1 MAKLIYESCG
11 DHFCSYGRNK
21 RIDSYL
27 CLYKGCELM
36 LGDNVDVING
46 LANGTRGLFKGI
58 KLKPGETGHVTCL
71 DGFYVNS
78 VFASQIET
86 LECEHTGS
94 KYTGIF
100 SVEPSKKTCCIQMPN
115 PLLDGSDTRIRQSIY
130 VTQIPLIRN
139 LATTGHKLQGQ
150 TKDAIIVS
158 DYLYANNWI
167 YVVLSRVTTRAGLF
181 LRDQISRS
189 KLASTPVDGRLL
201 IHEAWLREHIPLR

>member
-1 MAKLIYESCG
+1 
-11 DHFCSYGRNK
+11 
-21 RIDSYL
+21 
-27 CLYKGCELM
+27 
-36 LGDNVDVING
+36 
-46 LANGTRGLFKGI
+46 
-58 KLKPGETGHVTCL
+58 
-71 DGFYVNS
+71 
-78 VFASQIET
+78 
-86 LECEHTGS
+86 
-94 KYTGIF
+94 
-100 SVEPSKKTCCIQMPN
+100 MPN

-181 LRDQISRS
+181 LQDQISRN